1 MTETGLPTSQSAPA
15 AAAPANKP
23 DIAANLRS
31 LQERITRAASSA
43 GRNPAEVTLVAV
55 SKTFSADSVADAHQA
70 GVRHFGE
77 NWVQEAAEKIPALTN
92 LSPRPTWHMV
102 GHLQTNKV
110 KAALEL
116 FDMIQSVDSVSLGE
130 AIARRAGNR
139 RIPVL
144 LEVNVA
150 AEASKFGFRPEQLP
164 DAVKTLQA
172 LPELEV
178 RGLMTVAPL
187 SDDSEKVRPVFR
199 RLRVLRDDLGLRELS
214 MGMTDDF
221 EVAIQEGA
229 TIVRVGRAIFGARPQ
244 G

>member
-1 MTETGLPTSQSAPA
+1 MTQTGLPTGQAIPTA
-15 AAAPANKP
+15 AALTGKP

-31 LQERITRAASSA
+31 LQERITRAASAA
-43 GRNPAEVTLVAV
+43 GRNPADVTLVAV
-55 SKTFSADSVADAHQA
+55 SKTFSVDSIADAHQA

-139 RIPVL
+139 RMPVL
-144 LEVNVA
+144 LEVNIA
-150 AEASKFGFRPEQLP
+150 AEASKFGLRPEQLH

-172 LPELEV
+172 LPQLEV
-178 RGLMTVAPL
+178 QGLMTVAPL
-187 SDDSEKVRPVFR
+187 ADDPETVRPVFR
-199 RLRVLRDDLGLRELS
+199 KLRALRDEFGLRELS

-221 EVAIQEGA
+221 EVAVQEGA
-229 TIVRVGRAIFGARPQ
+229 TIVRVGRAIFGARPS
-244 G
+244 

>member
-1 MTETGLPTSQSAPA
+1 MTQTGLPTGQAVPTATAPA
-15 AAAPANKP
+15 GKP

-31 LQERITRAASSA
+31 LHERITRAASSA

-92 LSPRPTWHMV
+92 LKPRPTWHMV

-116 FDMIQSVDSVSLGE
+116 FDMIQSVDSVSLGQ
-130 AIARRAGNR
+130 AIARRAGDR

-150 AEASKFGFRPEQLP
+150 AEASKFGFHPEQLQ

-172 LPELEV
+172 LPQLEV
-178 RGLMTVAPL
+178 QGLMTVAPL
-187 SDDSEKVRPVFR
+187 ADDPETVRPVFR
-199 RLRVLRDDLGLRELS
+199 RLRELRDDLGLRALS

-244 G
+244 